1 MAGSLSPRS
10 GWAADRCSIADA
22 LDVIGARSTFLIL
35 REAFYGTTKFGDFAE
50 RVGLTEA
57 VVAGRLKELVEQSLL
72 VREDYREAGQ
82 RTRQRYLL
90 TEKGADLFPVL
101 VSLMEWGDRW
111 LASDGGPV
119 EFRHSDCGAHVGVHV
134 MCDEG
139 HEVSSGDLELRAK
152 RKARRVERAAGSYMG
167 KA

>member
-1 MAGSLSPRS
+1 MAGVLNPRS
-10 GWAADRCSIADA
+10 GWAADRCSIAA
-22 LDVIGARSTFLIL
+22 TLDVISARSAFLIL
-35 REAFYGTTKFGDFAE
+35 REAFYGTTKFGDFVE

-57 VVAGRLKELVEQSLL
+57 VTASRLKELVEEGLL
-72 VREDYREAGQ
+72 AREDYREEGQ

-90 TEKGADLFPVL
+90 TEKGAELLPVI

-111 LASDGGPV
+111 VATDGGSV
-119 EFRHSDCGAHVGVHV
+119 ELRHSGCGARVGVPL

-152 RKARRVERAAGSYMG
+152 RRARRERAGRS
-167 KA
+167 